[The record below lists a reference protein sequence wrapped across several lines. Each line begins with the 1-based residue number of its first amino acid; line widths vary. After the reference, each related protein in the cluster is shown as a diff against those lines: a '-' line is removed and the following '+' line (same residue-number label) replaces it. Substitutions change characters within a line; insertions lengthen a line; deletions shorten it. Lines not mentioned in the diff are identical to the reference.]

1 MKSTSRG
8 MHRQTTIE
16 RVCRETTVPYYSTKQ
31 VRRVANMILGKNVS
45 GEEASAILL
54 ALIVGPGD
62 PCAFASD
69 PTEFGHGPSAWRS
82 STEDTLLPARSEN
95 GRAVCDMRHSP
106 RRHAAHLT
114 CERREP
120 ENDIRAIA
128 KIALDVQPGMR
139 DLPSWSCPARAP
151 NPRRNLRSGRLSGSI
166 IPIVKS
172 GFSNSVN
179 SRSRMSEMRSDPSSS
194 RAQSRRHAI
203 FFARR
208 HNLPFRNDAMGVQSG
223 TETHHLF
230 RKRKEIK

>member
-16 RVCRETTVPYYSTKQ
+16 RVCRETTIPYYSTKQ
-31 VRRVANMILGKNVS
+31 VRRVANMVLGKSVS

-95 GRAVCDMRHSP
+95 GSAVCDMRHSP

-151 NPRRNLRSGRLSGSI
+151 NPRRNLRSGRLSG
-166 IPIVKS
+166 VHH
-172 GFSNSVN
+172 SNREIRLLEFREFEN
-179 SRSRMSEMRSDPSSS
+179 RMSEMRSDPSSS